1 MTQELT
7 VEEMKSAYGGAI
19 VVSTWIGYAAI
30 AAGFAAVA
38 KVIFSKRGKVSIG
51 GFGISWG
58 N

>member
-7 VEEMKSAYGGAI
+7 VNEMQSTYGGAI

-30 AAGFAAVA
+30 AAGFAAVV
-38 KVIFSKRGKVSIG
+38 KVVFSKRGKVSLG